1 MHTHFTCGAINKE
14 TTLYEYPAFADKKNN
29 YACPYC
35 KHDVI
40 LRQGEI
46 RVHHFA
52 HKSENNSCSYYTNP
66 TGKHVISDAKLIIES
81 CFKKNI
87 PIHITQNCSYTRNY
101 HNSCKKTLN
110 TTIQCDENISIALDH
125 KFTYNDYDNITDIA
139 IIDNS
144 TKQMIYTLECYSD
157 KTYNNAIE
165 SSVLFSR
172 IFNRSGPCFK
182 INADEIISKYN
193 SDMTELNIQCT
204 QNYLLCDPCKELY
217 KIEEEKN
224 KVNDDKRKL
233 MRQRLQQLRERRK
246 NK

>member
-1 MHTHFTCGAINKE
+1 
-14 TTLYEYPAFADKKNN
+14 
-29 YACPYC
+29 
-35 KHDVI
+35 
-40 LRQGEI
+40 
-46 RVHHFA
+46 
-52 HKSENNSCSYYTNP
+52 
-66 TGKHVISDAKLIIES
+66 LIIES

-101 HNSCKKTLN
+101 RNSCKKTLN

-139 IIDNS
+139 IINNS
-144 TKQMIYTLECYSD
+144 TEQMIYTLECYSD

-193 SDMTELNIQCT
+193 SDMTELNIQCS
-204 QNYLLCDPCKELY
+204 QNCMLCDPCKELY